1 MGFHLAAILHRID
14 PFAIHFGGQ
23 WGIRWY
29 GLSYLAGFACAYLFI
44 GYLARRGRSSLGRG
58 EAADFVVAAAIGTVV
73 GGRLGYCVF
82 YQPNLLIDFSGAFPF
97 WGVLRLWEGGMAS
110 HGGMIGII
118 VACLIYARRRGHD
131 PLHLFDLSTIGGT
144 IGIFFGRLANF
155 VNGELLGRPAPA
167 DLPWAVKF
175 PHEVSPEQL
184 HSQAFAPIT
193 EQVRELART
202 GQVTGPTLY
211 DQFLD
216 AVQSNEAVAAM
227 VRPLLT
233 PRHPSQLYE
242 ALGEG
247 LLLFV
252 VLLAIWYR
260 PRKPGVVG
268 GWFLVCYAV
277 VRIIGEQFRL
287 PDAHIADQEFAW
299 LGITRGQW
307 LSGVMLLVGMVL
319 LIWWSRRK
327 VRRISGWG
335 PALGA
340 SDGQKPQ

>member
-1 MGFHLAAILHRID
+1 MGLHLAAILHRID
-14 PFAIHFGGQ
+14 PFAIHFAGE
-23 WGIRWY
+23 WGVRWY
-29 GLSYLAGFACAYLFI
+29 GLSYLAGFACSYLFI
-44 GYLARRGRSSLGRG
+44 RYLARRRRSTLKPG
-58 EAADFVVAAAIGTVV
+58 EAGDFVVAAAVGTVV
-73 GGRLGYCVF
+73 GGRLGYCLF
-82 YQPNLLIDFSGAFPF
+82 YQPALLVDVSGTFPF

-118 VACLIYARRRGHD
+118 IACLVYARRRGHD
-131 PLHLFDLSTIGGT
+131 PLHLFDLSTLGGT
-144 IGIFFGRLANF
+144 IGIFFGRIANF
-155 VNGELLGRPAPA
+155 INGELLGRPAPA
-167 DLPWAVKF
+167 NLPWAVKF

-184 HSQAFAPIT
+184 HTQTFVPVT
-193 EQVRELART
+193 EQVRQLAQA
-202 GQVTGPTLY
+202 GQVHGATLY
-211 DQFLD
+211 DQFLQ
-216 AVQSNEAVAAM
+216 AVRENDTVAAL

-252 VLLAIWYR
+252 VLVAIWYR

-268 GWFLVCYAV
+268 GWFLVCYAA

-299 LGITRGQW
+299 LGITRGQL
-307 LSGVMLLVGMVL
+307 LSGIMLLVGLVL

-327 VRRISGWG
+327 VDRISGWG
-335 PALGA
+335 PGVTAC
-340 SDGQKPQ
+340 DDQPQR